1 VKELNYISLNYLG
14 LNFIDDSEIQAI
26 PKFEVLLC
34 YKNKI
39 SGDSITSNV
48 LKHIDLPF
56 KIISK
61 DRFQLGQQ
69 SINIKQ
75 IDTNQFIISTLNNLQ
90 LTKTFL
96 NPFVTGDPKNIV
108 KISNAGWKGLF
119 LELIPAFKTSKNLLE
134 STNKISTYQN
144 KQGYHII
151 CLSFKK
157 NEDALHS
164 LLKFALN
171 LQ

>member
-1 VKELNYISLNYLG
+1 LN
-14 LNFIDDSEIQAI
+14 D
-26 PKFEVLLC
+26 FE
-34 YKNKI
+34 
-39 SGDSITSNV
+39 
-48 LKHIDLPF
+48 
-56 KIISK
+56 
-61 DRFQLGQQ
+61 
-69 SINIKQ
+69 
-75 IDTNQFIISTLNNLQ
+75 

-96 NPFVTGDPKNIV
+96 SPFITGDPKNIV

-119 LELIPAFKTSKNLLE
+119 LELIPAFKSSKNLLE
-134 STNKISTYQN
+134 STTKISTYKN

-171 LQ
+171 L